1 MIKSS
6 EELQLARHTGTVAMA
21 MMNVARETIGDGVP
35 EYEVALASSRAGTSG
50 GQFYHY
56 KGRL

>member
-35 EYEVALASSRAGTSG
+35 EYEVALASS
-50 GQFYHY
+50 
-56 KGRL
+56 